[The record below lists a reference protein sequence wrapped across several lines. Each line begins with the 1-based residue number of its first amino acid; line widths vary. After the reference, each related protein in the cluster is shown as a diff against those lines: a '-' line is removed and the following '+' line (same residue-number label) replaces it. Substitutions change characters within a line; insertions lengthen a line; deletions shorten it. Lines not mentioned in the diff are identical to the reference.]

1 MTRTIEMQKNM
12 MTLIICIKYV
22 VVVILAK
29 IFKRA
34 SVAGQG
40 WLLKHGRLWAGQAA
54 LQNGSYVIVESE

>member
-22 VVVILAK
+22 VVILDK

-40 WLLKHGRLWAGQAA
+40 WLLKHGLF
-54 LQNGSYVIVESE
+54 

>member
-40 WLLKHGRLWAGQAA
+40 RLLKHGRFLKQRPVRPLFKTAIT
-54 LQNGSYVIVESE
+54 LL

>member
-40 WLLKHGRLWAGQAA
+40 WLLKHGHFLEHGPVRPLFKTA
-54 LQNGSYVIVESE
+54 LTLL

>member
-40 WLLKHGRLWAGQAA
+40 WLLKHGRFLKHGPVRPLFKTA
-54 LQNGSYVIVESE
+54 LTLL

>member
-1 MTRTIEMQKNM
+1 MQKNM

-40 WLLKHGRLWAGQAA
+40 WLLKHGHFLKHGPVRPIF
-54 LQNGSYVIVESE
+54 NYIIVESE